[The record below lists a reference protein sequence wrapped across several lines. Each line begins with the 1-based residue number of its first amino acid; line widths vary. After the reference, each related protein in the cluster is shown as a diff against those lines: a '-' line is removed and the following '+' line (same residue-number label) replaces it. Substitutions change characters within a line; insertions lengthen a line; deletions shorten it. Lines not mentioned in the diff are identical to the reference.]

1 MWVNFQD
8 VWFVKMLW
16 VEVVFD
22 VVENLVAVW
31 CKVCRK
37 IEHKEIVGSQVGFT
51 WKTIIEG

>member
-1 MWVNFQD
+1 
-8 VWFVKMLW
+8 MLW
-16 VEVVFD
+16 VEIVFD

-51 WKTIIEG
+51 WKTMIEG